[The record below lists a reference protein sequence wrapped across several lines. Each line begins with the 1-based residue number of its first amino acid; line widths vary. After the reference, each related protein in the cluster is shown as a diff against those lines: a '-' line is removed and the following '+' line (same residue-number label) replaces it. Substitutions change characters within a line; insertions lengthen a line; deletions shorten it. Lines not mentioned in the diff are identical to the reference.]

1 MPRIGRD
8 PTMSIRIWKPLP
20 KHKKPQILSIRRTR
34 LTSGKA
40 RQHPIPMLVASLLI
54 PKPNVVIVAKQNI
67 TIAKNNAKLIGNNA
81 RSATK

>member
-1 MPRIGRD
+1 MKKIGKDPMMSTRISRA
-8 PTMSIRIWKPLP
+8 LQ
-20 KHKKPQILSIRRTR
+20 KHKKPQILAIRRTR

-40 RQHPIPMLVASLLI
+40 RQRLIPVLVASLLI
-54 PKPNVVIVAKQNI
+54 PKPNVIIMAKQNI